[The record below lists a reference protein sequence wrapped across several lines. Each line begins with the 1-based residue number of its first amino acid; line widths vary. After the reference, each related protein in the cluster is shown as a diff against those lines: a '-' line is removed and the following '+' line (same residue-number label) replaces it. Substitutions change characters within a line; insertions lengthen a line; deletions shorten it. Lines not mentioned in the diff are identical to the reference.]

1 MSLLHLLSYVGI
13 VAAAAFVILSLA
25 SGLLWISELIE
36 EHSRT
41 AKTIGIR
48 AVYAIILLHI
58 LLYFTDS
65 LPLLHTLFSITAH
78 LIYLQNFSHTWPF
91 ISLVSPAFLASCLL
105 AILNHFAWFF
115 YFSRVSREVLAMRS
129 QRVFRGNGNV
139 NAYANGGGVKAP
151 GFQDIATFFAL
162 CVWFVPLFLFLSLS
176 ANDNAL
182 PVSANGLVGFD
193 SPTRADA
200 PSQVTLASRSSLF
213 KSILDLFPFLR
224 RRRDRTDGILVT
236 HTPSHSA
243 PSTPRT
249 SYSGQNPYT
258 AASATSRASFDATY
272 PLPSPGQSPSL
283 RPPPK
288 RTCTGPASAHSLS
301 FLGSPRMQDEGWT
314 DVGGQNV
321 RSTAT
326 TSASSSSSTTTT
338 TSLFVSRTE
347 ETPVRRRTVAE

>member
-36 EHSRT
+36 EHSRA
-41 AKTIGIR
+41 AKAVGTR

-65 LPLLHTLFSITAH
+65 LPVLHTLFSITAH

-91 ISLVSPAFLASCLL
+91 ISLASPAFLASCIL

-115 YFSRVSREVLAMRS
+115 YFSRVSREVQAMRS
-129 QRVFRGNGNV
+129 QRVFRGNVHAHG
-139 NAYANGGGVKAP
+139 NGGGVTAP

-182 PVSANGLVGFD
+182 PMSANGFD
-193 SPTRADA
+193 SPTRANA
-200 PSQVTLASRSSLF
+200 PSRVISTSRSSLF

-258 AASATSRASFDATY
+258 AASATSRTSFETAY
-272 PLPSPGQSPSL
+272 PLSSPGPSPSL

-288 RTCTGPASAHSLS
+288 RTSTGPASAHSSS
-301 FLGSPRMQDEGWT
+301 FLGSPRTPDEGWT
-314 DVGGQNV
+314 VVGGENV

-326 TSASSSSSTTTT
+326 TSASSSTTTTT
-338 TSLFVSRTE
+338 TSLFVSRSTE
-347 ETPVRRRTVAE
+347 QETPVRRRTVAE

>member
-1 MSLLHLLSYVGI
+1 MSLLHLLSYAGI

-41 AKTIGIR
+41 AKAVGVR

-91 ISLVSPAFLASCLL
+91 ISLASPTFLASCIL

-115 YFSRVSREVLAMRS
+115 YFSRVSREAQAMRS
-129 QRVFRGNGNV
+129 QRVFRGNVHPHGSGSV
-139 NAYANGGGVKAP
+139 QVP

-182 PVSANGLVGFD
+182 PVSANGLIGFD
-193 SPTRADA
+193 SPTTANA
-200 PSQVTLASRSSLF
+200 PSQVAFTSRSSLF

-224 RRRDRTDGILVT
+224 RKRDRTDGILVT

-258 AASATSRASFDATY
+258 AASATSRTSFDASY
-272 PLPSPGQSPSL
+272 SPGPSPSL

-288 RTCTGPASAHSLS
+288 RSSTGPASAHAHSSS
-301 FLGSPRMQDEGWT
+301 FLGSPRTPDEGWT
-314 DVGGQNV
+314 VVGGQNV

-326 TSASSSSSTTTT
+326 SASSSSTTT
-338 TSLFVSRTE
+338 TSLFVSRSTE
-347 ETPVRRRTVAE
+347 EEMPVRRRTVAE